1 MQEEVTQKTIALYVK
16 VGKGAARLTEQALQK
31 AIQKFLE
38 QKSKPAHGKQTM
50 RQLMKQI
57 NYKKL
62 ILPNIPYVFF
72 VYLFDKVG
80 QAVRLAPGADIS
92 AKILNITQGFSAA
105 FENALPSVY
114 PLDLLVGIVGAVIIR
129 LIVYVKGKNAKK
141 YNIDFSLKKVKGEQ
155 TRYLVFF
162 KGRDADVMTAAFQ
175 EFSAKKLNREKKP
188 SIRKALAAAKDKAKQ
203 LNAARDKVK
212 KMDRGREI

>member
-50 RQLMKQI
+50 RQLMKQ
-57 NYKKL
+57 NAGVS
-62 ILPNIPYVFF
+62 NIEIT
-72 VYLFDKVG
+72 D
-80 QAVRLAPGADIS
+80 S
-92 AKILNITQGFSAA
+92 NIKA
-105 FENALPSVY
+105 FEST
-114 PLDLLVGIVGAVIIR
+114 
-129 LIVYVKGKNAKK
+129 AKK

-175 EFSAKKLNREKKP
+175 EFSAKKLNREKTILTGL
-188 SIRKALAAAKDKAKQ
+188 STIRRKRPPLQ
-203 LNAARDKVK
+203 ILSSGQR
-212 KMDRGREI
+212 RGKRFPLPTLQKR